1 MNRNRGP
8 VSLAVVVLLS
18 VAPVLTGCDN
28 PSPGQTALPVPE
40 VGVVTLRFTPLPVTT
55 ELPGRTRAYRIAEVR
70 PQVSGIILKRQFV
83 EGSDVR
89 AGAPL
94 YLIDPA
100 LYRATYDQALGTL
113 AKVRAAVN
121 MDRLKVKR
129 YQKLLGTQYISR
141 QDYDNAVST
150 LKQDEA
156 TVVTAGA
163 AVETARINLAYT
175 RVTAPIAGRTGRSA
189 VTEGALVQNGQPAA
203 LTTVQ
208 QLDPIYV
215 DVAQSGDDF
224 LRLKQELASGRLKQD
239 NGKAKVTLVTDGG
252 VTLPQTGTL
261 EFTDVTVDQ
270 TTGSITLHALFPNP
284 DHTLLPG
291 MFVRARLEE
300 GTRPDALLVPQ
311 QGVSRTPRGEA
322 SVMVVGEGDRV
333 AIRQVTAARAVGD
346 RWLVTAGLKPGDR
359 VIVTGLQKIRPG
371 VQVRPQ
377 EVATEDRPQTAD
389 AVPPGHPAP

>member
-113 AKVRAAVN
+113 AKARAAVN

-141 QDYDNAVST
+141 QDYDNAAST

-189 VTEGALVQNGQPAA
+189 VTEGALVQNGQPTA

-239 NGKAKVTLVTDGG
+239 NGKANVTLVTDDG

-311 QGVSRTPRGEA
+311 QGVTRTPRGEA

-346 RWLVTAGLKPGDR
+346 RWLVTAGLNPGDR